1 MNEIQKGN
9 AELPKIKIWN
19 GQRVVTFKDIDEV
32 HQRVSGT
39 ASRNFRKNKKFFI
52 DGVDYI
58 RRNSSE
64 AKQEYNITAPNGLTL
79 LTESGYLMITKSFTD
94 DLSWDVQRKLVNS
107 YFQVQEE
114 TPEPQQKLHRK
125 ETYLLKNSPTWFQRN
140 NEKMKMICKY
150 FYWDRKHLYHKIL
163 REISDIYSLS
173 NIEDLYIS
181 DYGHSPYYKMELV
194 EYFQPLQE
202 LADSYI
208 DHLAGLIK
216 DEQW

>member
-1 MNEIQKGN
+1 MNGKIPQTITTLDIAEMLEVRHSDILAKLNGNKRSKGI
-9 AELPKIKIWN
+9 IKVLSERNIPSADFFQESSYTDEQGKERPCYKVTKLGCDFLANKFN
-19 GQRVVTFKDIDEV
+19 GEKGIVF
-32 HQRVSGT
+32 T
-39 ASRNFRKNKKFFI
+39 ARYVKRFADMEK
-52 DGVDYI
+52 
-58 RRNSSE
+58 
-64 AKQEYNITAPNGLTL
+64 AL
-79 LTESGYLMITKSFTD
+79 
-94 DLSWDVQRKLVNS
+94 
-107 YFQVQEE
+107 
-114 TPEPQQKLHRK
+114 QQPRPTLHRK

-163 REISDIYSLS
+163 QEISDIYNLT

-208 DHLAGLIK
+208 DHLAGPIK